1 MSSGTKEKQL
11 AQFGRL
17 KSFPVGGVHPPENK
31 LTAEKPIQKLG
42 PPKQAVIPLSQH
54 LGAPA
59 EPTVEKGDTVKVG
72 TQIGKAA
79 SFISANVHSSVSG
92 KVKKIDSFVDVNGY
106 RKAALFVDVDG
117 DEWEEAIDRSE
128 ELKSEITASPEEI
141 VETMKAAGIV
151 GAGGATFPTNVKY
164 MVPEGKSAD
173 SLIIDG
179 VECEP
184 YLTVDHRVML
194 ERTAELMVGIELLR
208 RALKVE
214 RAYIG
219 IEANKP
225 DAIAVMG
232 DACREYNGIEVVPLK
247 VQYPQGAEKQLI
259 KAILGREVPS
269 GKLPLDVGC
278 VVNNVGTAL
287 AVYEAV
293 QKNKPL
299 FERYI
304 TVTGKAVSNPG
315 NFLVRV
321 GTPVQELIDAAGGLP
336 EKSAKVILGGPMTGK
351 AAVSLEVPAT
361 KGTSGVVIFS
371 EEEARRHKVRNCIR
385 CTKCVKACPT
395 GLEPY
400 LLEKLVQREAWEE
413 AEANDIMD
421 CIECG
426 SCSFTCPAR
435 RPILDYIKIGK
446 AKVMQLR
453 RSRG

>member
-1 MSSGTKEKQL
+1 MSSSTKDKRL

-17 KSFPVGGVHPPENK
+17 KTFPMGGVHPPENK
-31 LTAEKPIQKLG
+31 LTAEKPIRKLD
-42 PPKQAVIPLSQH
+42 PPKQAIIPLSQH

-59 EPTVEKGDTVKVG
+59 EPTVEKGDMVKVG

-79 SFISANVHSSVSG
+79 SFISANIHSSVSG

-106 RKAALFVDVDG
+106 RKTAVFVDVEG
-117 DEWEEAIDRSE
+117 DEWEEEIDRTE

-141 VETMKAAGIV
+141 VETIKSAGIV
-151 GAGGATFPTNVKY
+151 GEGGATFPTNVKY
-164 MVPEGKSAD
+164 MVPEGKSPD
-173 SLIIDG
+173 SLIING

-194 ERTAELMVGIELLR
+194 ERAEELMVGVELLR

-225 DAIAVMG
+225 DAIAIMG
-232 DACREYNGIEVVPLK
+232 DACRGYDGVEVAPLK

-259 KAILGREVPS
+259 KAILNREVPS

-278 VVNNVGTAL
+278 VVNNVGTTL

-293 QKNKPL
+293 QKKKPL

-304 TVTGKAVSNPG
+304 TVTGKEVTNPG

-321 GTPVQELIDAAGGLP
+321 GTPVQELIDAVGGLP
-336 EKSAKVILGGPMTGK
+336 ETGAKVILGGPMTGK

-361 KGTSGVVIFS
+361 KGTSGVVVFS
-371 EEEARRHKVRNCIR
+371 EKEARRQKVENCIR
-385 CTKCVKACPT
+385 CTKCVTACPM

-400 LLEKLVQREAWEE
+400 LLEKLVQREEWEE

-426 SCSFTCPAR
+426 GCSFSCPAR

>member
-1 MSSGTKEKQL
+1 M
-11 AQFGRL
+11 
-17 KSFPVGGVHPPENK
+17 GGVHPPDNK
-31 LTAEKPIQKLG
+31 ITSDSPIRKLD

-59 EPTVEKGDTVKVG
+59 EPTVEKGETVKVG
-72 TQIGKAA
+72 TRIGKAA

-92 KVKKIDSFVDVNGY
+92 TVKKIDSYVDVNGY
-106 RKAALFVDVDG
+106 RKPAVIIDVEG
-117 DEWEEAIDRSE
+117 DEWEQEIDRSE
-128 ELKSEITASPEEI
+128 ELNAEITASPEEI
-141 VETMKAAGIV
+141 VETIKSAGIV
-151 GAGGATFPTNVKY
+151 GEGGATFPTNVKY

-173 SLIIDG
+173 TLIING

-194 ERTAELMVGIELLR
+194 ERSAELMVGIELLR

-214 RAYIG
+214 HAIIG

-232 DACREYNGIEVVPLK
+232 DACREYEGIEVAALK

-259 KAILGREVPS
+259 KAILDREVPS

-293 QKNKPL
+293 QKKKPL
-299 FERYI
+299 LERYI
-304 TVTGKAVSNPG
+304 TVSGKEVKHPG

-321 GTPVQELIDAAGGLP
+321 GTPVQDLIDAAGGLP
-336 EKSAKVILGGPMTGK
+336 ERSAKVILGGPMTGK
-351 AAVSLEVPAT
+351 AAVSLEVPTT
-361 KGTSGVVIFS
+361 KGTSGVIVFS
-371 EEEARRHKVRNCIR
+371 ENEARRQKVEHCIR
-385 CTKCVKACPT
+385 CSKCVTACPM

-400 LLEKLVQREAWEE
+400 LLEKLVRNEEWEL
-413 AEANDIMD
+413 AEENDIMD

-426 SCSFTCPAR
+426 GCSYECPAR